1 MGAQAVNSAVSIDEL
16 EKWIGREHGFAG
28 VDEVSQNDIRRKL
41 EVYCFDCPLHY
52 DDAVARAHG
61 YRGVVAPVAM
71 TALWAMPA
79 YWNPGDPVAFVP
91 GAREN
96 PGGIRTDLPAL
107 HPKGV
112 NTGTEWDFFEP
123 LYPGDRLEGTWRLVE
138 IKPRETRLG
147 EGVFLIVDTSI
158 HKTSGELVAKNR
170 NTNFRYT
177 PKASDAPR
185 EKPSGLRGGSHSG
198 PCRDSTSDAP
208 AEVSDTEVTAFAP
221 PDWSRQLRHGEVA
234 IGDAVPPFSMWLSY
248 QRIVMSVAVDRMFSG
263 IHHNRERAHAAGFKD
278 IIFNTRSYEMLFE
291 AMLRRWI
298 GLDGRITK
306 MGPFRMGG
314 STYPDDVVT
323 ASARVLDKVQDA
335 QSRLVKVELVAV
347 NNRGEAARGEA
358 QVALPA

>member
-1 MGAQAVNSAVSIDEL
+1 MSARVDKPQAVSL
-16 EKWIGREHGFAG
+16 EDLQAWIGREHRFAG
-28 VDEVSQNDIRRKL
+28 VDEVSRNDIRRKL

-52 DDAVARAHG
+52 DDAAARAHG
-61 YRGVVAPVAM
+61 YRGLVAPVTM

-96 PGGIRTDLPAL
+96 PGGIRTDLPAF
-107 HPKGV
+107 HPRGV
-112 NTGTEWDFFEP
+112 NTGTEWEFFEP
-123 LYPGDRLEGTWRLVE
+123 LYPGDRLEGSWRLVE

-147 EGVFLIVDTSI
+147 EGVFLVVDTLI

-177 PKASDAPR
+177 PRSADAPR
-185 EKPSGLRGGSHSG
+185 EK
-198 PCRDSTSDAP
+198 RDKPP
-208 AEVSDTEVTAFAP
+208 AEASPAAVTPAAP

-234 IGDAVPPFSMWLSY
+234 AGDEVPPFSMWLSY

-263 IHHNRERAHAAGFKD
+263 IHHNRERAKAAGFDD

-298 GLDGRITK
+298 GLAGRITR

-314 STYPDDVVT
+314 SSYPEDVVT
-323 ASARVLDKVQDA
+323 AKARVLDKPQGA
-335 QSRLVKVELVAV
+335 QGLVNVELVAL

-358 QVALPA
+358 QVLLPD

>member
-1 MGAQAVNSAVSIDEL
+1 MSARAEKPVVSLDDL
-16 EKWIGREHGFAG
+16 EKWVGREHGFAG
-28 VDEVSQNDIRRKL
+28 VDEVSRNDIRRKL
-41 EVYCFDCPLHY
+41 EAFCLDCPLHY

-61 YRGVVAPVAM
+61 YRDVVAPVVM

-96 PGGIRTDLPAL
+96 PGGIRTDLPAY
-107 HPKGV
+107 HPRGV
-112 NTGTEWDFFEP
+112 NTGTEWEFFEP
-123 LYPGDRLEGTWRLVE
+123 LYPGDRLEGTWRLAE
-138 IKPRETRLG
+138 IKPRETKLG
-147 EGVFLIVDTSI
+147 DGVFLIVDTLI
-158 HKTSGELVAKNR
+158 HKKSGELVAKNR

-177 PKASDAPR
+177 PRATNAPR
-185 EKPSGLRGGSHSG
+185 EKRSASKSE
-198 PCRDSTSDAP
+198 AP
-208 AEVSDTEVTAFAP
+208 GEVSDKEVTPSPP

-234 IGDAVPPFSMWLSY
+234 VGDMVPPFSMWLSY

-263 IHHNRERAHAAGFKD
+263 IHHNRDRAREAGFAD

-298 GLDGRITK
+298 GLDGRIAK

-314 STYPDDVVT
+314 SSYPDDIVT
-323 ASARVLDKVQDA
+323 ARARVTEKPQDA
-335 QSRLVKVELVAV
+335 QGRVTVELVAL

-358 QVALPA
+358 QVLLPT